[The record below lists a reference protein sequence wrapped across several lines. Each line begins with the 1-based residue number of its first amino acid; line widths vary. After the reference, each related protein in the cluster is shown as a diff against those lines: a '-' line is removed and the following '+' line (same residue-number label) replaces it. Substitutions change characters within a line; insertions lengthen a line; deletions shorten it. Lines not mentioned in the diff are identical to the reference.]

1 MANIL
6 LDLSAICIQR
16 KKRATLIS
24 ELNLFNNRREVENPY
39 ENNEYTQRDF
49 DMRRKA
55 EILKYEKNPSQSNP
69 KLTRS
74 MKWSRL
80 VNSSSKAVSSFRDT
94 ILYQD
99 DGSGN
104 YTTILVKYPNTFTV
118 SQIVVGSDINDN
130 PIYKDVYS
138 IVPGKLPEPCPT
150 NFNTPST
157 SSGVPGP
164 AINLYLDDTVPLV
177 YYNKNVNVNG
187 IINTT
192 TISPWNTITKNNI
205 FFSDSINNLLMNL
218 VINNTIDKFAYNFS
232 MKIPITIYFTAT
244 VASSISPRNLR
255 LSGNSIAI
263 AIENINIFT
272 FYNGNRI
279 NYQTQPVLTLDHPE
293 TLNFDIS
300 MNIVDNSIPIY
311 DSSGIAINNS
321 NTNNT
326 ITIQYYLGMLNI
338 SNLYLLT
345 APSYIYDIDLNF
357 RMSENLNIS
366 FSSFFDRPK
375 FGVYCNV
382 NSNYSKRIAEN
393 VTLTNDSTYLLN
405 QFQFSGS

>member
-263 AIENINIFT
+263 ENINIFT